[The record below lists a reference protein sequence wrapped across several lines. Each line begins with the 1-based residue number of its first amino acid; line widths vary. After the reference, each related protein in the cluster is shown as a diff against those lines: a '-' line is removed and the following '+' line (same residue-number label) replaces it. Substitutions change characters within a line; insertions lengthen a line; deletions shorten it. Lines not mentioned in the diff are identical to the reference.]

1 MNMEVGMHNY
11 MYLLTYLHKYAKN
24 ASPYRCEVLDIGQVC
39 TYVLIYIYGLQT
51 FISIYTNM
59 YIGHA
64 ICVLTYLYTCRYI
77 LRWYIYLY
85 T

>member
-39 TYVLIYIYGLQT
+39 TYVSTYIHTYMAYRHLSPYIQICIYAMPYV
-51 FISIYTNM
+51 Y
-59 YIGHA
+59 
-64 ICVLTYLYTCRYI
+64 
-77 LRWYIYLY
+77 
-85 T
+85 

>member
-39 TYVLIYIYGLQT
+39 TYVSTYIHIWPTDIYLHIYKYVYRPCHMC
-51 FISIYTNM
+51 IDI
-59 YIGHA
+59 
-64 ICVLTYLYTCRYI
+64 YTCRYI